1 MAPSIMVE
9 LMTILAFMAV
19 GDILHTGMV
28 TAASA
33 CRGMLITRAKVTKNL
48 IQRFM
53 ACQYV
58 FLGIKTII
66 ISIIID

>member
-1 MAPSIMVE
+1 
-9 LMTILAFMAV
+9 MTILAFMAV
-19 GDILHTGMV
+19 EDMLHTGMA
-28 TAASA
+28 TAAST
-33 CRGMLITRAKVTKNL
+33 CRGMLIARAKVTKNL
-48 IQRFM
+48 IQCFM